1 MNMFSVEF
9 FMLEF
14 FFFFDSDFIGGIVF
28 MKVLVDENVEFI
40 WGYFGGLVFYI
51 YDELYKQDKIQY
63 VLVCYEQVVVYVVDV
78 YVCFIGNVGVC
89 FVMLGFGV
97 INVVIG
103 IVMVY
108 MDLILMVVIS
118 G

>member
-51 YDELYKQDKIQY
+51 YDELYK
-63 VLVCYEQVVVYVVDV
+63 
-78 YVCFIGNVGVC
+78 
-89 FVMLGFGV
+89 
-97 INVVIG
+97 
-103 IVMVY
+103 
-108 MDLILMVVIS
+108 
-118 G
+118 